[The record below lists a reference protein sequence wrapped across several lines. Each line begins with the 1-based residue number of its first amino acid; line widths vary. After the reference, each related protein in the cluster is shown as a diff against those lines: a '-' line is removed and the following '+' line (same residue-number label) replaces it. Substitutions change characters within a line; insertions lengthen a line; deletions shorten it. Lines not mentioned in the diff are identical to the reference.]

1 MKKRKGLLAA
11 ALTVAMM
18 GTVCGCGVNVTT
30 DKDAAAETTKTE
42 TSAEAGETKA
52 EAGESTASD
61 EQITLKVIDWSD
73 STKARR
79 EEFHKK
85 FMEENPNIT
94 IEYTVLTA
102 DQFKETVVSAIK
114 AGNAPDLFPI
124 PSGMKLST
132 VLDEN
137 WFMPLNDYVTEDFL
151 NSFADGALNEGITSM
166 DGKVYVLPESAN
178 IINTLMFYNKT
189 VLTDAGV
196 DVENLPKTWSE
207 FIDVCKQVTE
217 AGKGKYFGII
227 DSGAQTNRLELA
239 LRSLAS
245 LDGAKC
251 SDISQMILVDGQNTM
266 NTQAM
271 QNAFEFYDTLVKEGC
286 FHPNSVSMKAP
297 EARALFAQNQAAF
310 IIQGA
315 WCISTW
321 RQENPDLDF
330 GVMALPVPDDGMK
343 GKLPYIGAQPWM
355 GISSQCE
362 HPEAAAKY
370 LMALYSEDY
379 QAGLVEDGG
388 FVSVIDSVNKEHMTD
403 PAMLE
408 YYQIN
413 NEQAALAPDPI
424 VANPDTAAVYAQAA
438 SISPN
443 LGEIAQGVLAQNI
456 DYKAELQTLSEKTQE
471 EWMRAIDAAK
481 EAGADVSAED
491 FEFTNWDP
499 MENYTKDLYEAR

>member
-1 MKKRKGLLAA
+1 MRKGKRLLAMSVA
-11 ALTVAMM
+11 VAMA
-18 GTVCGCGVNVTT
+18 GALSGCGVNVST
-30 DKDAAAETTKTE
+30 KEEAAASTEASKTE
-42 TSAEAGETKA
+42 SSAEAGTETQSGGTS
-52 EAGESTASD
+52 GEP
-61 EQITLKVIDWSD
+61 ITLKVIDWSD

-85 FMEENPNIT
+85 FMEENPDIT

-102 DQFKETVVSAIK
+102 DQFKETVISAIK

-132 VLDEN
+132 VLEEN
-137 WFMPLNDYVTEDFL
+137 WYMPLNDYVPEEFL
-151 NSFADGALNEGITSM
+151 DSFADGALNEGITSM
-166 DGKVYVLPESAN
+166 DGKTYVLPEAAN
-178 IINTLMFYNKT
+178 IINTLVFYNKT
-189 VLTDAGV
+189 VLEEAGI
-196 DVENLPKTWSE
+196 DTGNLPETWSE
-207 FIDVCKQVTE
+207 FTDVCKQVTE
-217 AGKGKYFGII
+217 AGKGKYYGII
-227 DSGAQTNRLELA
+227 DSGAQANRLELA
-239 LRSLAS
+239 IRSLAS
-245 LDGAKC
+245 LDGGKC
-251 SDISQMILVDGQNTM
+251 SDISQMILEDGQNTM
-266 NTQAM
+266 NSEAM
-271 QNAFEFYDTLVKEGC
+271 QHAFEFYDTLVKEGC
-286 FHPNSVSMKAP
+286 FHPNTVTMKAP

-330 GVMALPVPDDGMK
+330 GVMPLPVPDDGMK

-355 GISSQCE
+355 GISAQCE

-388 FVSVIDSVNKEHMTD
+388 FVSVIDSVNEAHMTD
-403 PAMLE
+403 EVMKE
-408 YYQIN
+408 YYRLN

-424 VANPDTAAVYAQAA
+424 VGNPATAAVYAQAA
-438 SISPN
+438 SVSPN

-456 DYKAELQTLSEKTQE
+456 DYKAELKTLEEKTQK

-481 EAGADVSAED
+481 AAGAEIRAED
-491 FEFTNWDP
+491 FEFKNWDP
-499 MENYTKDLYEAR
+499 MTNYTKDLYEAR